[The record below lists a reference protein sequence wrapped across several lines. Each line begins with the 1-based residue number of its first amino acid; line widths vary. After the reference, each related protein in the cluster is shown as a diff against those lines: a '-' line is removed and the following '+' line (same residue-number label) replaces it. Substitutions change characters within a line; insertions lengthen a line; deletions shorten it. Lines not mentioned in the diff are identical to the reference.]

1 MLSTAGLVN
10 YFGRTGD
17 LKNIT
22 ISPVLL
28 EKGTNKLALFGLSS
42 VKDERLFRLFKENK
56 VRFLETFVKMK
67 IVNENEKEKIFRRGT
82 TGKSQI

>member
-42 VKDERLFRLFKENK
+42 IKDERLFRLFKENK
-56 VRFLETFVKMK
+56 VRYPESFVRMMINK
-67 IVNENEKEKIFRRGT
+67 
-82 TGKSQI
+82 GKHKRK